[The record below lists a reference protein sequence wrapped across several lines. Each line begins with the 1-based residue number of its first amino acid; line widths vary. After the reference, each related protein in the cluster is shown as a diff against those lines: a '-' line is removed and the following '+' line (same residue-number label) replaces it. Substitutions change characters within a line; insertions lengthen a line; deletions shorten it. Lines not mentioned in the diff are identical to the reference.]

1 MRKNLIDLF
10 FKELDREWKRSAQ
23 IILTGAAAGALFGHV
38 RPSMD
43 VDFEIHIPKSKNRG
57 TISLEEA
64 IRRVSE
70 KTGVQVN
77 YSEDISHWSMID
89 FLDYRKKALPYK
101 KMGRLEIKI
110 MSPEYW
116 TIGKM
121 TRYLEIDIQDMV
133 KIIKQRKVRPEVL
146 IKLWIRALISS
157 PLSLSLSQFR
167 DHVNDFLKRYGKK
180 LWGKSF
186 DAQRAVTLFNQR
198 IQVK

>member
-1 MRKNLIDLF
+1 MRKNLIDRF
-10 FKELDREWKRSAQ
+10 FRELDREWKRPAQ
-23 IILTGAAAGALFGHV
+23 IILTGAAAGALLGHV

-43 VDFEIHIPKSKNRG
+43 VDFEIHIPKRKKNG
-57 TISLEEA
+57 VPSLEDA
-64 IRRVSE
+64 IRCVSD

-77 YSEDISHWSMID
+77 YSEDISHWSMIN

-101 KMGRLEIKI
+101 KIGRLEIKI

-133 KIIKQRKVRPEVL
+133 KIIRKREIRPEVL
-146 IKLWIRALISS
+146 IKLWIKALISS

-180 LWGKSF
+180 IWGKNF
-186 DAQRAVTLFNQR
+186 EAQRAITLFNQR
-198 IQVK
+198 VKGK